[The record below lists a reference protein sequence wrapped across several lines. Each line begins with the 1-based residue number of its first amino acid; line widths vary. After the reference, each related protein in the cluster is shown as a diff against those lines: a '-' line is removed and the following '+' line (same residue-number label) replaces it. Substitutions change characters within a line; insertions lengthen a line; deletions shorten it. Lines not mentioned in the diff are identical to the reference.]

1 MNNHELTFGDFISQ
15 KRKDLRITL
24 KDMADRLNISSPYL
38 SDVEKGKRDSFDLER
53 LNQIAKILNLD
64 EEESSLMM
72 DLAGKQRN
80 TVAPDL
86 LEYILKTKGVSVA
99 LRKARDLD
107 VKEEEWIKF
116 IEEIEKE
123 R

>member
-38 SDVEKGKRDSFDLER
+38 SDVEKGKRDSFDLDR

-64 EEESSLMM
+64 EEESSIMM

-86 LEYILKTKGVSVA
+86 TEYILKTKFLSVA

>member
-80 TVAPDL
+80 TLAPDL

>member
-38 SDVEKGKRDSFDLER
+38 SDVEKGKRDSFDLDR

-64 EEESSLMM
+64 EEESSIMM

>member
-1 MNNHELTFGDFISQ
+1 MDTVVIPADVSMVEQSFSYEYPNRDATKW
-15 KRKDLRITL
+15 KRKYSVSELKTL
-24 KDMADRLNISSPYL
+24 SQTTLP
-38 SDVEKGKRDSFDLER
+38 
-53 LNQIAKILNLD
+53 
-64 EEESSLMM
+64 EEESSIMM

-86 LEYILKTKGVSVA
+86 PEYILKTKGLSVA

>member
-1 MNNHELTFGDFISQ
+1 MNNHELTFGNFISQ

-38 SDVEKGKRDSFDLER
+38 SDVEKGKRDSFDLDR

-64 EEESSLMM
+64 EEESSIMM

-86 LEYILKTKGVSVA
+86 PEYILNTKGLSVA

>member
-15 KRKDLRITL
+15 MRKDLRITL

-64 EEESSLMM
+64 EEESSIMM

-86 LEYILKTKGVSVA
+86 PEYILKTKGLSVA

>member
-38 SDVEKGKRDSFDLER
+38 SDVEKGKRDSFDLDR

-64 EEESSLMM
+64 EEESSVMM

-86 LEYILKTKGVSVA
+86 LEYILKTKGLSVA

>member
-1 MNNHELTFGDFISQ
+1 
-15 KRKDLRITL
+15 
-24 KDMADRLNISSPYL
+24 MADRLNISSPYL
-38 SDVEKGKRDSFDLER
+38 SDVEKGKRDSFDLDR
-53 LNQIAKILNLD
+53 LNQIVKILNLD
-64 EEESSLMM
+64 EEESSIMM

-86 LEYILKTKGVSVA
+86 PEYILKTKGLSVA

>member
-64 EEESSLMM
+64 EEESSIMM

-80 TVAPDL
+80 TVAPGL
-86 LEYILKTKGVSVA
+86 PEYILKTKGLSVA

>member
-1 MNNHELTFGDFISQ
+1 MNNHELTFGNFISQ

-38 SDVEKGKRDSFDLER
+38 SDVEKGKRDSFDLDR

-64 EEESSLMM
+64 EEESSIMM
-72 DLAGKQRN
+72 DLAGKQRS

-86 LEYILKTKGVSVA
+86 PEYILKTKGLSVA

>member
-1 MNNHELTFGDFISQ
+1 MRQSLQVSGRGRE
-15 KRKDLRITL
+15 
-24 KDMADRLNISSPYL
+24 
-38 SDVEKGKRDSFDLER
+38 E
-53 LNQIAKILNLD
+53 D

-86 LEYILKTKGVSVA
+86 PEYILKTKGLSVA

>member
-99 LRKARDLD
+99 FRKARDLD

>member
-38 SDVEKGKRDSFDLER
+38 SDVEKGKRDSFDLDR

-64 EEESSLMM
+64 EEESSIMM

-86 LEYILKTKGVSVA
+86 PEYILKTKGLSVA

-107 VKEEEWIKF
+107 VKEE
-116 IEEIEKE
+116 
-123 R
+123 